1 ELAESDKNVVASAR
15 STVFATACN
24 DAQRR
29 VKLSAFV
36 QYGSAYQIEQWAPP
50 SHFDRWQPVFRNMLS
65 QFTPGTGTLIPG
77 VTLPVDPASE
87 QETED
92 SEVVAPEDAASEAE
106 PGAETDEADESEST
120 ETAAPVDLTTLPPFP
135 LAHVFLDDV

>member
-36 QYGSAYQIEQWAPP
+36 QYGSAYQVEQWAPP

-77 VTLPVDPASE
+77 VTLPVDPAPADPTAE
-87 QETED
+87 P
-92 SEVVAPEDAASEAE
+92 APDQPAGAAAPDAAPSE
-106 PGAETDEADESEST
+106 PGG
-120 ETAAPVDLTTLPPFP
+120 AARQR
-135 LAHVFLDDV
+135 AASR